1 MMIGNRG
8 GLSHKR
14 ILQEY
19 KAVRFLDDVRNEQNQ
34 KAFIANTKRT
44 KPKKKK
50 R

>member
-8 GLSHKR
+8 GLSHKQ

-19 KAVRFLDDVRNEQNQ
+19 KVVRFLDDVRNEQNQ